1 MPTITKISDILLNT
15 DVIDP
20 YSISNHINQPVL
32 QNKTYGAYRSNE
44 LQMPMSEIIKDNN
57 YFNLDIS
64 GNKLDRYK
72 TLFNHNIKLKQEIDR
87 IQKQITTLPSKN
99 KHNSSQELY
108 NELTKHLL
116 KAIHNSNK
124 ENNKIVSLTNKE
136 QRELKDQK
144 QLLER
149 EIEYNIK
156 DIELRNTVLKYIRLV
171 LYIIGCVLLVLAIIN
186 YIK

>member
-1 MPTITKISDILLNT
+1 MPTITKISDVLLNT

-20 YSISNHINQPVL
+20 YSIANHINQPEL
-32 QNKTYGAYRSNE
+32 QNKTYRAYISNE

-57 YFNLDIS
+57 YFNLDIA
-64 GNKLDRYK
+64 GNKLDRYN

-87 IQKQITTLPSKN
+87 IQKQITTLPSTN

-108 NELTKHLL
+108 NELSTHLI
-116 KAIHNSNK
+116 KAIHNSNI
-124 ENNKIVSLTNKE
+124 ENKKLVSLTNKE
-136 QRELKDQK
+136 QRELKEKK

-156 DIELRNTVLKYIRLV
+156 DIHLRNTVLKYIRLV
-171 LYIIGCVLLVLAIIN
+171 LYILGGILLVLAIIN